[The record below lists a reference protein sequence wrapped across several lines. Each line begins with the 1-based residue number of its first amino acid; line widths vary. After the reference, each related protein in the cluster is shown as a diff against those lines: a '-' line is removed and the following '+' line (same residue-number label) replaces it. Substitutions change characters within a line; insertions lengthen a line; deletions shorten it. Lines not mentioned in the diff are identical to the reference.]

1 MMNQPAMT
9 HQQVIA
15 ILGGIQFAD
24 WKFGVEPLPDKGWL
38 VQVVFLDADIH
49 GGEIEEQKGRKF
61 YISPYMIEGE
71 VVKTA
76 FLAVMQ
82 AMEHEVRE
90 KFLYR
95 GKRLL
100 GPHIAIRELMA
111 VADTREHRA

>member
-1 MMNQPAMT
+1 MQAAMT
-9 HQQVIA
+9 AEQVSG
-15 ILGGIQFAD
+15 ILNGVQFED
-24 WKFGVEPLPDKGWL
+24 WKFNVEPLSDKGWL
-38 VQVVFLDADIH
+38 VQVVFMDADIH

-100 GPHIAIRELMA
+100 GPHIAIKELMA